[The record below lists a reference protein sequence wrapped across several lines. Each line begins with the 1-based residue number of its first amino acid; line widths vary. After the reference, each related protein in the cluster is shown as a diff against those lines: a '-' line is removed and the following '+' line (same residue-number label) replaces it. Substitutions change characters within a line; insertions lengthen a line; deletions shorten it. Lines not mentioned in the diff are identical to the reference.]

1 MYPTVLLVA
10 ISVKTKGEVMKIK
23 NLLKGSSQKVYIR
36 NLFLYICAIFIPT
49 ASIMSLS
56 LMNAMDSY
64 FLSQLI
70 LGLFQIINFIFGI
83 TLIYKRVIYL
93 RFHPI
98 LTLLVFTPFIGVF
111 FPFYLCISDQKI
123 ADHYRLGKVILNNS
137 ISDL

>member
-10 ISVKTKGEVMKIK
+10 RSVKTKGEFMKIK
-23 NLLKGSSQKVYIR
+23 NLLKGSSQKAYIR

-56 LMNAMDSY
+56 LINATDSY
-64 FLSQLI
+64 FLSQII

-83 TLIYKRVIYL
+83 ALIYKRVIYL

-98 LTLLVFTPFIGVF
+98 LTLLVFTPLIGVF

-123 ADHYRLGKVILNNS
+123 EDHYRRGKVILNNS